1 MKLKE
6 ILGFKSL
13 TLTSLPLQRS
23 KRNIFPCGMEDT
35 AKRIGGPPASERR
48 LGGGQSQGEGERHG
62 KAQTTGG
69 CDCPYILNTSQ
80 ST

>member
-13 TLTSLPLQRS
+13 TLTSLSLQRS

-35 AKRIGGPPASERR
+35 AKRMGAPPASEKEV
-48 LGGGQSQGEGERHG
+48 GGRV
-62 KAQTTGG
+62 TG
-69 CDCPYILNTSQ
+69 
-80 ST
+80 